1 MSLNPLGEDDFDF
14 FPHLGLSKLSGL
26 EETLTKQLKAGTYQP
41 FMQAVEY
48 SAEVKKDKRRTLVHA
63 EPLEASINVTKYDVY
78 SADVMVEQSTRSNLA
93 KTRVEVLGKQFHTPQ
108 QPMRPR
114 YYHNPLQ
121 YFDHVVLSDAY
132 TNSFGGTVIDTWVD
146 FTMPKLLKP
155 VLKLRCPRSIG
166 DKKAQEKEIKS
177 NNDIIERLEAIDLW
191 YSDLGKET
199 QDPYMDIPLQQ
210 KFRALIT
217 NMLNFG
223 RDACVFENW
232 KHLTPVTVDEVEY
245 KGLPNVIKVL
255 HPIDMGMIELDEYT
269 WKLGGMY
276 VHADRAYV
284 PAAQMLYL
292 VNQYQNP
299 MIGSFMFGRSKLQ
312 PAIDPIR
319 LLRRIFARNYQQFIR
334 SSYSG
339 MGMFIF
345 DSTQY
350 PEDVRKKI
358 RTSILN
364 SWKAGEVGVIDYA
377 NIKDF
382 EWKEMKIDA
391 DITGLQALQEQLIKV
406 VIGITGIPQSLIF
419 DEAAATRAT
428 LVGRIVSFIN
438 NQITTL
444 RTTITQQISAQ
455 WYNRVFRTVYEQ
467 DDDILEKFYI
477 DCEFE
482 EMELETKLEKVA
494 RLIQEQTLNPYTN
507 EYLGEELGDK
517 DYLEHI
523 DEKKVEQQK
532 NDPFAQMGK
541 GPMASKGSGT
551 FSVTDSSTGQ
561 KIQVKSD

>member
-1 MSLNPLGEDDFDF
+1 MG
-14 FPHLGLSKLSGL
+14 
-26 EETLTKQLKAGTYQP
+26 
-41 FMQAVEY
+41 
-48 SAEVKKDKRRTLVHA
+48 
-63 EPLEASINVTKYDVY
+63 
-78 SADVMVEQSTRSNLA
+78 MVE
-93 KTRVEVLGKQFHTPQ
+93 
-108 QPMRPR
+108 
-114 YYHNPLQ
+114 
-121 YFDHVVLSDAY
+121 
-132 TNSFGGTVIDTWVD
+132 ID
-146 FTMPKLLKP
+146 
-155 VLKLRCPRSIG
+155 
-166 DKKAQEKEIKS
+166 
-177 NNDIIERLEAIDLW
+177 
-191 YSDLGKET
+191 
-199 QDPYMDIPLQQ
+199 
-210 KFRALIT
+210 
-217 NMLNFG
+217 
-223 RDACVFENW
+223 
-232 KHLTPVTVDEVEY
+232 
-245 KGLPNVIKVL
+245 
-255 HPIDMGMIELDEYT
+255 ELT

-284 PAAQMLYL
+284 PAVQMLYI

-299 MIGSFMFGRSKLQ
+299 MIGSFLYGRSKLQ

-334 SSYSG
+334 NSYSG

-382 EWKEMKIDA
+382 EWKEMKISV
-391 DITGLQALQEQLIKV
+391 DIDKLQALQEQLIKV
-406 VIGITGIPQSLIF
+406 VIVVTGIPSSLIF
-419 DEAAATRAT
+419 DEAAANRAT

-444 RTTITQQISAQ
+444 RTNITQQISAQ
-455 WYNRVFRTVYEQ
+455 WYNRVFRTVYEK
-467 DDDILEKFYI
+467 DEDILEKFYI

-494 RLIQEQTLNPYTN
+494 RLLQETQINPYTN

-523 DEKKVEQQK
+523 DEDKIEQQK

-541 GPMASKGSGT
+541 QPIKPGGHGS
-551 FSVTDSSTGQ
+551 FSVTDSQTGRPT
-561 KIQVKSD
+561 KVTPD

>member
-48 SAEVKKDKRRTLVHA
+48 TAEIKRDKKHTLKSAH
-63 EPLEASINVTKYDVY
+63 PLEASINAPKYDIY
-78 SADVMVEQSTRSNLA
+78 TAEDMVEQSTRNPA
-93 KTRVEVLGKQFHTPQ
+93 KTRVEVLGEQFKQIRY
-108 QPMRPR
+108 PMRPR

-132 TNSFGGTVIDTWVD
+132 SNSFGGTVIDTWGD

-155 VLKLRCPRSIG
+155 VLRLRCPKSVG
-166 DKKAQEKEIKS
+166 DKKAQENKIKE

-191 YSDLGKET
+191 YSDLGKEV
-199 QDPYMDIPLQQ
+199 QDPHMDIPLQQ
-210 KFRALIT
+210 KFRALIINFLT
-217 NMLNFG
+217 FG
-223 RDACVFENW
+223 RDAFVFENW
-232 KHLTPVTVDEVEY
+232 KHLAPVTVDEVEY

-255 HPIDMGMIELDEYT
+255 HPIDMGMIELDEFT

-299 MIGSFMFGRSKLQ
+299 MIGSFMYGRSKLQ

-319 LLRRIFARNYQQFIR
+319 LLRRIFARNYQIFIR
-334 SSYSG
+334 NSYSG

-350 PEDVRKKI
+350 PEDIRKKI

-382 EWKEMKIDA
+382 EWKEMKINV
-391 DITGLQALQEQLIKV
+391 DIAGLQALQEQLIKV

-438 NQITTL
+438 NQITQL

-523 DEKKVEQQK
+523 DEDKVKQQK
-532 NDPFAQMGK
+532 DDPFAQMGK
-541 GPMASKGSGT
+541 EPMKPGGHGS
-551 FSVTDSSTGQ
+551 FSVIDSQTG
-561 KIQVKSD
+561 KPTKVTPD